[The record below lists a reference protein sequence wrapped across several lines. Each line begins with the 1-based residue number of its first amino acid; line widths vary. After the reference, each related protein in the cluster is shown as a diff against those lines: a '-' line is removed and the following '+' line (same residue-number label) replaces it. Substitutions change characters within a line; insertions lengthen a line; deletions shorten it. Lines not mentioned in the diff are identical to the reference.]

1 MTELDKIKQKIRFR
15 KKLLNIKNIIY
26 YIKNIE
32 TNMLSFY
39 ISGVLLLK
47 KFIRIDLDFKI
58 ELIKQ
63 IFN

>member
-58 ELIKQ
+58 ELIK
-63 IFN
+63 